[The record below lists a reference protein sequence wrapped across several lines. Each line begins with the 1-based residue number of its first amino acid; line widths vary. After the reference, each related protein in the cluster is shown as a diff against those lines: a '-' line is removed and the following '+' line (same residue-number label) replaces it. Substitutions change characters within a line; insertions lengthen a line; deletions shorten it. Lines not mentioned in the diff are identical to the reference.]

1 MLNNYNIRLFTLSY
15 WLKLPTIDVISVG
28 MIWNWNSITNY
39 TRRYSDT
46 KEETKYQYSQ
56 LTSIIYIIVNKSS
69 IWRVKSEER
78 FERININVTI
88 VTWRPHRILILKTS
102 WINTLGINPLSTAIM
117 TKLSESGSAN
127 SNLITHLMIH
137 TGESPYQ
144 GRQWDKLL
152 SHDSK
157 FISNLLIHTQE
168 HNRTHTGEKPY

>member
-1 MLNNYNIRLFTLSY
+1 MLNNYNIRLLTLSY
-15 WLKLPTIDVISVG
+15 WLKLLTIDVISVEI
-28 MIWNWNSITNY
+28 IWNWNSITNY
-39 TRRYSDT
+39 TRRYTDT

-102 WINTLGINPLSTAIM
+102 WINTLGINPLSTAII
-117 TKLSESGSAN
+117 TKLAESGSAN

-137 TGESPYQ
+137 TESSLYHCGQ
-144 GRQWDKLL
+144 CDKLF
-152 SHDSK
+152 SHDTK
-157 FISNLLIHTQE
+157 FISHLMK
-168 HNRTHTGEKPY
+168 HTG